1 MYVYICN
8 THLLIKEPSLKSR
21 FANKQ
26 NDFIPM
32 NEELSLPQ
40 TIPIFPDN

>member
-1 MYVYICN
+1 MCN

-26 NDFIPM
+26 NDFISM